1 MIILSLQKCS
11 RKLKIQA
18 MENQKVCDRAETRV
32 QVFGITVLLVTCFMD
47 LVCMTISE
55 SDKIYGKYII
65 SSMDCGQS

>member
-1 MIILSLQKCS
+1 
-11 RKLKIQA
+11 